1 MQTCPH
7 CGSANVRKSRRYKAE
22 RTLLRPF
29 PAWFRCR
36 ECRKRFVGTDWPL
49 ARRWAVGAAAV
60 VGVMWAGSVI
70 VPKGGQGRVK
80 STPAAE
86 LPAPSQLSVLDVE
99 LTGEALRAAAERGD
113 PQAQHRLGLELLQ
126 TFREEGD
133 PAVLAEAV
141 HMLKEAAGRGNPR
154 SQLVLGALYENGRG
168 VIQDFKEAAD
178 WYRRAAENGEAEAM
192 LRLGLMA
199 EAGRG
204 MGRDLVESYVW
215 LNLAA
220 ARGATE
226 AEIRREA
233 VRRQLTPQQVAR
245 GQERCRVLDAAIPHA
260 QTHDPAAAFAP
271 R

>member
-1 MQTCPH
+1 MQKCPH

-49 ARRWAVGAAAV
+49 ARRWAAGAAAV
-60 VGVMWAGSVI
+60 VGVMWLGAV
-70 VPKGGQGRVK
+70 VWPEGGQPGGQP
-80 STPAAE
+80 TPAPGTTESVPAAAH
-86 LPAPSQLSVLDVE
+86 LPALDVE

-113 PQAQHRLGLELLQ
+113 PEAQHRLGLELLQ

-141 HMLKEAAGRGNPR
+141 HLLKEAAGRGNPR

-168 VIQDFKEAAD
+168 VIQDFREAAG
-178 WYRRAAENGEAEAM
+178 WYRRAAENGEADAM

-204 MGRDLVESYVW
+204 MDRDLVEAYVW

-233 VRRQLTPQQVAR
+233 VRRQLTLQQVAR
-245 GQERCRVLDAAIPHA
+245 GQDRCRALDTRIP
-260 QTHDPAAAFAP
+260 PLPP